1 MNAPDDLLLEAARV
15 ISGARVETVYAD
27 LIRAATDLL
36 DCQLGIIGRY
46 VMHEDVPSIEMLACY
61 ADGRF
66 MPNAVYPLAGTP
78 CETVVGQEFRFYPR
92 NVGFLF
98 PEVRDEDPRLESYA
112 AYPLFDRDR
121 QPIGIITVMSFGEL
135 ADRDRAESLLR
146 LFAQRAVTELERDAA
161 AAALRASEEQY
172 RAIFNAS
179 VDGVVM
185 LRLDGTIVD
194 VNPAIERLYGY
205 QRDELLGRQVLDVL
219 AVNRREAARDF
230 LRRVLAEGYAQ
241 TEDHATRKDGS
252 EFFCEPRAVL
262 MDYQGACHV
271 LAIVRDITRERQRE
285 RALHRSEDLL
295 RATVESALD
304 CIVAM
309 DAHGRTIEFNPA
321 AERCFGYRKAD
332 ALGRPLA
339 ELIIPKRFRAE
350 HRAGI
355 EHYLATGA
363 GLYIDQRREV
373 IAMRADGEEF
383 PVELAI
389 GIARGAPGPVF
400 IGYLR
405 DITER
410 HAAEYERQVLEGQL
424 RQAQKMEAIGQL
436 TGGIAHDFNNILTSM
451 LGYVELAAER
461 LGAAGEGAD
470 ERLPRYLERARRSG
484 ERARDLVQQ
493 MLTFS
498 RGQQGEPRS
507 LDLAHAVEEGMQLLE
522 STMPATLHID
532 TRLARDLPPVVV
544 DPVHV
549 EQVLVNLCINARD
562 AMDGVGRLS
571 VSVARAEVARGTCSS
586 CRHEV
591 AGDAVELVVA
601 DDGPG
606 IAADIVER
614 MFEPFFST
622 KASGRG
628 SGMGLS
634 SVHGIVHEYG
644 GHVVVETAP
653 GAGARFRVS
662 WPIEDAIGARAEP
675 RASLAGERSRTV
687 LRGRVLL
694 VDDNRGVAEFLEE
707 LLASWGL
714 DVVVAHDG
722 MAALERFGSTGA
734 FDLVITDQTMP
745 GMTGFELGRQ
755 LLERQADLPVV
766 LYSGYA
772 ESLNEAQVQAAGLR
786 ALVRKPLDLA
796 RFKAL
801 LAGLLGTAA

>member
-1 MNAPDDLLLEAARV
+1 MSAPSGDLLLEAARV
-15 ISGARVETVYAD
+15 ISGARVESVYED
-27 LIRAATDLL
+27 LVRAATDLL
-36 DCQLGIIGRY
+36 GCDLGLIGRY
-46 VMHEDVPSIEMLACY
+46 VMVDGVPSIEMLACY
-61 ADGRF
+61 AGGRF
-66 MPNAVYPLAGTP
+66 MPRNTYALAGTP

-98 PEVRDEDPRLESYA
+98 PEVREEDPRLESYA
-112 AYPLFDRDR
+112 AYPLFDRER
-121 QPIGIITVMSFGEL
+121 QPVGIITVMSFGEL

-146 LFAQRAVTELERDAA
+146 LFAQRAVTEIERDAA

-179 VDGVVM
+179 VDGVVL

-205 QRDELLGRQVLDVL
+205 RREELLGRQVLDVL
-219 AVNRREAARDF
+219 AVNRREAGRQFMHA
-230 LRRVLAEGYAQ
+230 VVAEGYAQ

-262 MDYQGACHV
+262 MDYQGERHV

-285 RALHRSEDLL
+285 RALHQSEDLL
-295 RATVESALD
+295 HATVESGLD

-309 DAHGRTIEFNPA
+309 DAEGLAMEFNPA
-321 AERCFGYRKAD
+321 AERCFGYARAEV
-332 ALGRPLA
+332 LGRPLA
-339 ELIIPKRFRAE
+339 DLIIPERFRAE
-350 HRAGI
+350 HRAGL
-355 EHYLATGA
+355 ERFLATGE
-363 GLYIDQRREV
+363 GLYLDQRREV
-373 IAMRADGEEF
+373 IAMRAGGEEF

-389 GIARGAPGPVF
+389 GVADGPDGPVF

-451 LGYVELAAER
+451 LGYVELAAEHI
-461 LGAAGEGAD
+461 AGGGD
-470 ERLPRYLERARRSG
+470 ERLLRYLERARRSG

-507 LDLAHAVEEGMQLLE
+507 LDLARVVEEGMQLLE
-522 STMPATLHID
+522 STMPATLHIE
-532 TRLARDLPPVVV
+532 TRLTRDLPRVVI
-544 DPVHV
+544 DPMHV

-562 AMDGVGRLS
+562 AMDGAGRLQ
-571 VSVARAEVARGTCSS
+571 VSVGCAVTTGDLCSS

-591 AGDAVELVVA
+591 GGEYIELVVA

-606 IAADIVER
+606 IAPEILER

-622 KASGRG
+622 KAAGRG

-644 GHVVVETAP
+644 GHVVVETSP
-653 GAGARFRVS
+653 GAGARFRIL
-662 WPIEDAIGARAEP
+662 WPVEHGAAITPERRLQPRRERAQ
-675 RASLAGERSRTV
+675 ATLD
-687 LRGRVLL
+687 GRVLL

-707 LLASWGL
+707 LLESWGL
-714 DVVVAHDG
+714 EVDVAHDG
-722 MAALERFGSTGA
+722 IEALERFVAAPSA
-734 FDLVITDQTMP
+734 FDLVVTDQTMP
-745 GMTGFELGRQ
+745 AMTGFELGRQ
-755 LLERQADLPVV
+755 LLARRAELPVV

-772 ESLNEAQVQAAGLR
+772 DSLNEAQVKAAGLR
-786 ALVRKPLDLA
+786 ALVRKPLDLQ
-796 RFKAL
+796 RFKRL
-801 LAGLLGTAA
+801 VAGLLDRRA